1 MLIVRQRQ
9 TERRTAMDNLL
20 ELMDNYIKKEKIDL
34 LEKVKEELIYATDVD
49 YDEKTMRFFIGAE
62 DIDRIFGKYI
72 DELKGE

>member
-1 MLIVRQRQ
+1 
-9 TERRTAMDNLL
+9 MDNLL

-72 DELKGE
+72 DELKGDKE